1 MTESPFPPLRPDAL
15 ERLPAALEQV
25 RTFWQTMAQAAAVVE
40 ETLPSFDPEAIPA
53 DLLGL
58 WIWSHMQHL
67 RETWTAAL
75 KVYNQFQRLQVLEK
89 VLVDYLV
96 EDIEDHAAPT
106 D

>member
-1 MTESPFPPLRPDAL
+1 MAETPFPPLQPAAL
-15 ERLPAALEQV
+15 ERLPAALELL

-58 WIWSHMQHL
+58 WIWAHMQQL

-75 KVYNQFQRLQVLEK
+75 DVYNQFQRLQVLPK

-96 EDIEDHAAPT
+96 EEIEDHAAPT